1 LRKFFEIIDRAK
13 KPRIYG
19 RRPRSSAG
27 AGFGVRLFEG
37 AEQEIK
43 LKLIDTRSYNGIAE
57 LIYGLR

>member
-1 LRKFFEIIDRAK
+1 MRKFFEIIDRAK

-27 AGFGVRLFEG
+27 AGFEG

-57 LIYGLR
+57 LIYGRR

>member
-1 LRKFFEIIDRAK
+1 MRKFFEIIDRAK

-43 LKLIDTRSYNGIAE
+43 LKLIDTDRKSVV
-57 LIYGLR
+57 